1 MLEKKKI
8 DHDHYIQLP
17 HKSRGLM
24 VRGQI
29 LKVKGRSLL
38 AVSLLLLNQVG
49 VTNKIQAE
57 AIDLTQWFRL
67 VTFDMMM
74 KMERCLSNISYKLNT
89 VQ

>member
-1 MLEKKKI
+1 MLRKKKI
-8 DHDHYIQLP
+8 DNDHYIQLP

-24 VRGQI
+24 ARGQN

-38 AVSLLLLNQVG
+38 LVNQVG
-49 VTNKIQAE
+49 VTNKAQAE